1 MLINVTIEH
10 REPDH
15 RALQVLIE
23 ANDIQEAAEKIIDIA
38 KSMKPKYNYR
48 TVNDT
53 TWNGKEYLFIYAD
66 ETSVD
71 DNGYIPSFQVAV
83 IPKQEESSIENI
95 KEALYT
101 TELFY

>member
-10 REPDH
+10 GWPDH
-15 RALQVLIE
+15 RAPQVLVE
-23 ANDIQEAAEKIIDIA
+23 ANDIQEAAEKIINIA

-48 TVNDT
+48 TFIDT
-53 TWNGKEYLFIYAD
+53 VGNGREYLFIYAD

-71 DNGYIPSFQVAV
+71 DDGYIPSFQVAR
-83 IPKQEESSIENI
+83 IPKQEESSIESI